1 MYNDASFSV
10 SPANKMNTETQRPPN
25 KRRKRKGSQTGGGAG
40 INQAQPAAPNKKRS
54 PGPNFSLASQVTYSV
69 QSILCKELLSMPVHS
84 NIHPSRSPSENIN
97 PTSWH

>member
-54 PGPNFSLASQVTYSV
+54 PGPNFSLASQVT
-69 QSILCKELLSMPVHS
+69 IGRDKKENVCE
-84 NIHPSRSPSENIN
+84 IRK
-97 PTSWH
+97 